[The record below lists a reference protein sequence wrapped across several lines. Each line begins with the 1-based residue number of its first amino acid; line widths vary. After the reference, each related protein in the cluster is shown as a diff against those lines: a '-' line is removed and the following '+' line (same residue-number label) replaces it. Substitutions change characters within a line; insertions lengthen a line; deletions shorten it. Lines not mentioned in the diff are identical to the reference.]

1 MNESYYNNSAVN
13 ITYSI
18 HCTGVQIGG
27 VENNSHESI
36 NDSYKRGT
44 YNNRT
49 DRTLEHQNISEVNK
63 NNDHHFAENDQSNK
77 NNLVVNEKKKDFF
90 LGDSM
95 VKHT

>member
-1 MNESYYNNSAVN
+1 MRNNETLKDDQPFPTNNNQKLVVNDTGNTSNPMNESYYNNSAVN

-18 HCTGVQIGG
+18 HCGGVQIGG

-49 DRTLEHQNISEVNK
+49 DRTLEH
-63 NNDHHFAENDQSNK
+63 
-77 NNLVVNEKKKDFF
+77 
-90 LGDSM
+90 
-95 VKHT
+95 